1 MKHENFTDWPDARI
15 GRRLAFHRYVT
26 RGKRVLDVAGVLVLA
41 PVAVPLVAVL
51 WGAVRLD
58 GGPGFFGHDRVG
70 REATQFRCWKL
81 RTMCVDAPAR
91 LRAHLKR
98 DPGAAREWAQN
109 YKLKDDPRV
118 TRLGR
123 ILRKT
128 SLDELPQLWNVLR
141 GEMSLVG
148 PRPVPEAELEE
159 YRGFEW
165 AYLMCRPGITGVWQV
180 SGRNDVSYAER
191 VKMDVGYVLNARLR
205 TDLEVL
211 WKTIGAVVKRTGC

>member
-1 MKHENFTDWPDARI
+1 MKHENFTDWPATRP
-15 GRRLAFHRYVT
+15 GRRAAFQQYMSR
-26 RGKRVLDVAGVLVLA
+26 RKRVLDVVGVLAVA

-58 GGPGFFGHDRVG
+58 GGPGFFGHVRVG
-70 REATQFRCWKL
+70 KDATQFRCWKL

-91 LRAHLKR
+91 LRAHLKTDR
-98 DPGAAREWAQN
+98 AAAREWAQT
-109 YKLKDDPRV
+109 YKLKNDPRV
-118 TRLGR
+118 TRLGA

-148 PRPVPEAELEE
+148 PRPVPQVELEE

-165 AYLMCRPGITGVWQV
+165 AYLMCRPGITGIWQV

-191 VKMDVGYVLNARLR
+191 VRMDVSYVLNARLR
-205 TDLEVL
+205 TDLSVL
-211 WKTIGAVVKRTGC
+211 WKTVGAVLKRTGR